1 MGDFRKLRA
10 WQEAMDFTVAV
21 YRATDAFPASERF
34 GLRSQVRRAAASVPA
49 NLAEGVGRGSP
60 GAFQAF
66 ARIARGSLQE
76 AVSHLMLA
84 RRLEF
89 LDGAA
94 LVAVLAHAERLGP
107 MLSGILA
114 RRRANG

>member
-1 MGDFRKLRA
+1 
-10 WQEAMDFTVAV
+10 
-21 YRATDAFPASERF
+21 
-34 GLRSQVRRAAASVPA
+34 
-49 NLAEGVGRGSP
+49 
-60 GAFQAF
+60 
-66 ARIARGSLQE
+66 
-76 AVSHLMLA
+76 MLA

-107 MLSGILA
+107 MPSGILA